1 MNIHRILLTV
11 AVAALIGMDFAC
23 TRKSSGN
30 SVLATTIAGREIRAI
45 ISGPAFIQPLADAA
59 IVSTPANKI
68 TVERERL
75 LLDGKE
81 IAKLPA
87 AATKVEL
94 TVVGEQLTVTAD
106 GAIVITKALGK

>member
-1 MNIHRILLTV
+1 MNIRRILLI
-11 AVAALIGMDFAC
+11 AALAALVGTDFAC
-23 TRKSSGN
+23 ARKGPSN
-30 SVLATTIAGREIRAI
+30 SILSTTIAGREIRAI

-106 GAIVITKALGK
+106 GAVVITKALGK